1 MLSVGEKAWIFW
13 LCATIM
19 GGGGGGDWT
28 HRITQRYS
36 VLGREEG
43 PQDKQPSG
51 RSVGKLKVAV
61 YGERALADSGNGAET
76 G

>member
-1 MLSVGEKAWIFW
+1 M
-13 LCATIM
+13 CHYN
-19 GGGGGGDWT
+19 GGRVVEIG

>member
-1 MLSVGEKAWIFW
+1 M
-13 LCATIM
+13 
-19 GGGGGGDWT
+19 
-28 HRITQRYS
+28 
-36 VLGREEG
+36 LGREEG